1 MAKDSFDLN
10 SLAEYLHLTPPEVR
24 RMADRDKIP
33 GRKVG
38 GEWRFSQAEIHQWFE
53 ERIGASDAQEL
64 VEVEKVL
71 HIQSQKRLVDS
82 FHIPDLMLPQNVFVP
97 LLAKTKTKVIQ
108 SLCDGIANTGLLW
121 DADKFA
127 DAIRSREEL
136 HPTALENGVA
146 LLHPRR
152 PMETIVSEAFL
163 GLGITSRGIPFG
175 GPRGAMTDIFFVIGS
190 TDEAVHLRVLA
201 RLSRLVV
208 QDEMLEALRECSSQG
223 QAWDVVQQF
232 DLELD

>member
-1 MAKDSFDLN
+1 MAKDSFDLE

-33 GRKVG
+33 GRKVSG
-38 GEWRFSQAEIHQWFE
+38 QWRFSKAEIHQWFE

-64 VEVEKVL
+64 VQVEKVL
-71 HIQSQKRLVDS
+71 HIQSQKQLVES
-82 FHIPDLMLPQNVFVP
+82 FHIPDLMGPQNVFVP

-108 SLCDGIANTGLLW
+108 ALCDGIADSGLLW

-152 PMETIVSEAFL
+152 PMDTIVSEAFL
-163 GLGITSRGIPFG
+163 GLGITSSGIPFG

-201 RLSRLVV
+201 RLSRLIV
-208 QDEMLEALRECSSQG
+208 QDDLLDSLRGATSPG
-223 QAWDVVQQF
+223 QAWDLIQKF